1 VKSEIPGH
9 IQHAGFV
16 DPGSSDSGCHAEA
29 RGVLCRRADTDR
41 LVLHLTQDAANAID
55 GTVTWNGEI
64 VMTVVVVDAAAQAGP

>member
-1 VKSEIPGH
+1 
-9 IQHAGFV
+9 V
-16 DPGSSDSGCHAEA
+16 DPGSSDSGCYAEA